1 MGAEEQT
8 ENIVYRDFGWIQ
20 TQQHTSYTD
29 ADRSVPDRKMKSKHL
44 VEKRKQQAVVPW
56 YTIS

>member
-44 VEKRKQQAVVPW
+44 VEKRKQ
-56 YTIS
+56 